1 VFELGSSAPGVGR
14 RGRLAAGLRRVA
26 GRRPVTLVSALLVC
40 LALAAAGITV
50 VQFGNK
56 SADDADTRLSR
67 HAEGIAGD
75 LSRAFSDASRDLR
88 LARLN
93 STYDIVLGSTQGA
106 IGQQERA
113 LIENS
118 ITYVGDRYHVDEIC
132 LIRSNGV
139 ETARWNGGTVAPVS
153 NLSPDESGNPFFK
166 PAIGLPSDSVFITE
180 PYVSPDSHRWVYGFA
195 TPIVLTSGVR
205 AGVLHFEIPVQRLAD
220 VIASNPF
227 GTGSY
232 TVVVDRS
239 GRALVAPDIDLSG
252 VVAESSASYPVSAAM
267 ASLTGRSV
275 IDGAVAD
282 DTGTGRLA
290 TFEDADGPS
299 RVSAWPVAGTD
310 LVVMSV
316 SPLSEL
322 YADVDRSRF
331 NLLITVGPLVLLMV
345 MVSAWF
351 ASRLAG
357 TNRRLAFTG
366 RASSQLASIVE
377 SADDAILSVEA
388 DGRIAT
394 WNAGAQAM
402 YGRTQ
407 EDVIGQ
413 RLDVLFA
420 DGYGDELPSLLESVL
435 AGDRVERFETVHKVL
450 DGSRIDVW
458 LTLSPISSG
467 GSIVGASVI
476 ARDIRDRKRLEEEL
490 AHQALHDSLTG
501 LPNRVLFRDRLR
513 QSLHGHPDLKR
524 AATGR
529 HAVLFVDLDNFKV
542 INDTLGHQAGDEL
555 LVAVAAR
562 LRDTLRGSDT
572 AARLGG
578 DEFTILLANIDSG
591 SQASAAADRILDELR
606 RPFDLGGHEVVVSA
620 SIGIAFG
627 EAGAD
632 DPDDLL
638 RAADTALYE
647 AKGHGKGRHETYQQ
661 TMNVRAWRRLEV
673 ENELRLAIARGDLR
687 VHYQP
692 IVDLET
698 GRPGE
703 VEALVRWQHAVRGLI
718 PPVDFIELAEQTGL
732 IIPIGEFVLAAA
744 CRQLVEWQKRSGA
757 AADLRVAVNVSPRE
771 LVRRGYVENVIAV
784 LEGNGLASS
793 SLRLEIT
800 EGAILE
806 GENAVIALRALRAH
820 GVRVSV
826 DDFGTGYSSLGYFS
840 ELHVDGL
847 KIDRAFVDG
856 LGIERED
863 TAIVTAAIAFGR
875 ALEVEVTGE
884 GIETTDQVARLLE
897 LGCRLGQGYLFSR
910 PVPAAELNAFLAS
923 AGGRSDAA

>member
-1 VFELGSSAPGVGR
+1 VFVFEPSLHGGGR
-14 RGRLAAGLRRVA
+14 RRQLSASMRRVA
-26 GRRPVTLVSALLVC
+26 GRRPVTLVSGLLVC
-40 LALAAAGITV
+40 LALAAAAITV
-50 VQFGNK
+50 VQFGDK
-56 SADDADTRLSR
+56 SAAEADVRLSR
-67 HAEGIAGD
+67 HSEAIAGD
-75 LSRAFSDASRDLR
+75 ISRAFSDASRDLR

-106 IGQQERA
+106 IGQGERN

-132 LIRSNGV
+132 LIRANGV

-153 NLSPDESGNPFFK
+153 ELSPDESGNPFFK
-166 PAIGLPSDSVFITE
+166 PAIGLPTDSVFVTE

-205 AGVLHFEIPVQRLAD
+205 AGVLHFEIPVQRLAE
-220 VIASNPF
+220 VVASDPF

-239 GRALVAPDIDLSG
+239 GRALVAPDVDLSG
-252 VVAESSASYPVSAAM
+252 VVAEASASYPVSAAIG
-267 ASLTGRSV
+267 SVSGRSV
-275 IDGAVAD
+275 IDAVLD
-282 DTGTGRLA
+282 DETGTGRLA
-290 TFEDADGPS
+290 TFDDVGGTS

-310 LVVMSV
+310 LVVLSV
-316 SPLSEL
+316 SPLSAL

-331 NLLITVGPLVLLMV
+331 NLLITVGPLVLLMI

-357 TNRRLAFTG
+357 TNRRLAFTA

-394 WNAGAQAM
+394 WNAGAEAM
-402 YGRTQ
+402 YGRSA
-407 EDVIGQ
+407 EEVIGE
-413 RLDVLFA
+413 RLDMLFA
-420 DGYGDELPSLLESVL
+420 EGYGDELPSLLESVL
-435 AGDRVERFETVHKVL
+435 AGERVERFETVHQVV

-458 LTLSPISSG
+458 LTLSPIG
-467 GSIVGASVI
+467 GGGLIAGASVM

-513 QSLHGHPDLKR
+513 QSLQHPEKERATTGH
-524 AATGR
+524 

-542 INDTLGHQAGDEL
+542 INDTLGHQTGDEL

-562 LRDTLRGSDT
+562 LHDTLRGSDT

-578 DEFTILLANIDSG
+578 DEFTILLANIET
-591 SQASAAADRILDELR
+591 ATEATAAADRILEELR
-606 RPFDLGGHEVVVSA
+606 RPFALGGHEVVVSA

-627 EAGAD
+627 QAGTD

-673 ENELRLAIARGDLR
+673 ESELRIAIARGDLR

-698 GRPGE
+698 GRPVE
-703 VEALVRWQHAVRGLI
+703 IEALVRWEHAVRGLI
-718 PPVDFIELAEQTGL
+718 PPIDFIELAEQTGL
-732 IIPIGEFVLAAA
+732 IIPIGEFVLGAA

-757 AADLRVAVNVSPRE
+757 TADLRVAVNVSPRE
-771 LVRRGYVENVIAV
+771 LVRAGFVENVVAV
-784 LEGNGLASS
+784 LERTGLASS
-793 SLRLEIT
+793 HLRLEIT
-800 EGAILE
+800 EGAMLE
-806 GENAVIALRALRAH
+806 GENAIVALRALRAH
-820 GVRVSV
+820 GVRVSI

-840 ELHVDGL
+840 ELQIDGL

-875 ALEVEVTGE
+875 ALDVEVTAE
-884 GIETTDQVARLLE
+884 GIETTGQVARLLE

-910 PVPAAELNAFLAS
+910 PVPATELTALLGNLD
-923 AGGRSDAA
+923 GQSDAA